1 MKIGMLFAWS
11 VPELRRMNGGQLLDA
26 WATVTG
32 HSRMRVHCYVIL
44 LMAGCSAI
52 FNAVL
57 WLGGSIFVDLFGLL
71 LGLTLPSNI
80 YFYNALN
87 PHRAALRRY
96 IEEHWNEF
104 NQ

>member
-1 MKIGMLFAWS
+1 MKIGMLFGWS

-32 HSRMRVHCYVIL
+32 HSRMRVHLHVIL
-44 LMAGCSAI
+44 LMACCSAI
-52 FNAVL
+52 FNAAM
-57 WLGGSIFVDLFGLL
+57 WISDSFFIYFIGLL
-71 LGLTLPSNI
+71 LGLTLPSGI
-80 YFYNALN
+80 YFYNVLN
-87 PHRAALRRY
+87 PHRAALRQY

>member
-1 MKIGMLFAWS
+1 MKIGMLFGWM
-11 VPELRRMNGGQLLDA
+11 VPELRRMNGSQLMDA

-32 HSRMRVHCYVIL
+32 HSRTRIHCYAIL
-44 LMAGCSAI
+44 LMACCSAI
-52 FNAVL
+52 FNVAM
-57 WLGGSIFVDLFGLL
+57 WLGNSIFVDLLGLL
-71 LGLTLPSNI
+71 VGLTLPSNI

-96 IEEHWNEF
+96 IEEHWDEF